1 MAASARRVSGWQA
14 TGGERNRRA
23 DMGGRTEVLS
33 PLRPFFFTS
42 LVGHRRRPH
51 SPHPST
57 LTWASRWDSIIF
69 DCFFHFIFYYYIFIW
84 MLLFCSLFF
93 EKIHFL
99 PGKIQEYIHIQ
110 KLSIS

>member
-69 DCFFHFIFYYYIFIW
+69 DCFFHFIF
-84 MLLFCSLFF
+84 LLLYLYLDVTILFSVLRKNTF
-93 EKIHFL
+93 FYREKY
-99 PGKIQEYIHIQ
+99 KN
-110 KLSIS
+110 ISTYKN